1 VKKRG
6 AGQMKSGDI
15 EDIKGINIYTEEL
28 IQLVDEFRE
37 KIINGTKDPEN
48 FLTISE
54 IEHLWSELKGNTSIL
69 YSNMLEETLSQIDET
84 ELVNK
89 KKQNI

>member
-1 VKKRG
+1 
-6 AGQMKSGDI
+6 MKSGDI

>member
-1 VKKRG
+1 MKKRG